1 MSDPEVVAL
10 SPAEMDDLRRAVT
23 LLESP
28 SLAMRIASL
37 VGSPVESLIKRLPRA
52 VSSRLHGAV
61 ESALT
66 KAAEAALWSMDN
78 APGKPASTRLHKL
91 AAAGTG
97 AVGGAFGFGGLFV
110 ELPVATT
117 MMMRSVAD
125 VARSEGFDLR
135 DFATKQA
142 CLEVFAFGGNTA
154 ADDAGD
160 VGYYAVR
167 GFTADAMRHLSKELA
182 QIAAKNGGVMA
193 PGVTSKQAA
202 KWLAAAIEKI
212 AARFGVVVS
221 EKFAAQ
227 AVPVIG
233 AVTGAALNTMFV
245 DYYQD
250 VARGHFI
257 VKRLEAKYG
266 VARIEALYR
275 QQLVAGK
282 KALPAP
288 KP

>member
-1 MSDPEVVAL
+1 MSDSTVAAL
-10 SPAEMDDLRRAVT
+10 SPAELDDLRRAVT

-28 SLAMRIASL
+28 SIVVRMANL
-37 VGSPVESLIKRLPRA
+37 VGSPVEGLIKRLPRA
-52 VSSRLHGAV
+52 VASRVHRAV
-61 ESALT
+61 EAALS
-66 KAAEAALWSMDN
+66 KAAETALWTMDN

-110 ELPVATT
+110 ELPVTT
-117 MMMRSVAD
+117 AMMMRSVAD

-154 ADDAGD
+154 RDDAGD

-167 GFTADAMRHLSKELA
+167 SFTTDAMRHLSKELA
-182 QIAAKNGGVMA
+182 QVAAKNGGVLGPA
-193 PGVTSKQAA
+193 ATSKQAA
-202 KWLAAAIEKI
+202 KWLASAIEKI
-212 AARFGVVVS
+212 AARFGVVVT

-233 AVTGAALNTMFV
+233 AISGAALNAMFV

-266 VARIEALYR
+266 AARIEALYR
-275 QQLVAGK
+275 QQAAAGK

-288 KP
+288 

>member
-1 MSDPEVVAL
+1 MTEMIPAAL
-10 SPAEMDDLRRAVT
+10 PAADTDDLRRAVA

-28 SLAMRIASL
+28 SIAMRIASL
-37 VGSPVESLIKRLPRA
+37 VGSPVEALVKRLPKPVA
-52 VSSRLHGAV
+52 SRVHGAV
-61 ESALT
+61 ETALT
-66 KAAEAALWSMDN
+66 KAADAALWSMDN

-97 AVGGAFGFGGLFV
+97 AVGGAFGFAALFV
-110 ELPVATT
+110 ELPITTT

-135 DFATKQA
+135 DLATKQA
-142 CLEVFAFGGNTA
+142 CLEVFAFGGHST

-167 GFTADAMRHLSKELA
+167 GFTTDAMRHLSKELA
-182 QIAAKNGGVMA
+182 QVAARHGSGHA

-202 KWLAAAIEKI
+202 KWLATAIEKI
-212 AARFGVVVS
+212 ASRFGVVVS

-233 AVTGAALNTMFV
+233 ALSGAALNALFV

-257 VKRLEAKYG
+257 VRRLEAKHGAALVEAAYR
-266 VARIEALYR
+266 RIVEDSR
-275 QQLVAGK
+275 
-282 KALPAP
+282 
-288 KP
+288 KPVPRPG

>member
-1 MSDPEVVAL
+1 MTERVPAAL
-10 SPAEMDDLRRAVT
+10 SAADMDDLRRAVA

-28 SLAMRIASL
+28 SIAIRIAAL
-37 VGSPVESLIKRLPRA
+37 VGSPVEGLVKRLPKSVA
-52 VSSRLHGAV
+52 SRMHGAV
-61 ESALT
+61 EAALT
-66 KAAEAALWSMDN
+66 KAADAALWSMDN

-97 AVGGAFGFGGLFV
+97 AVGGAFGFGSLFV
-110 ELPVATT
+110 ELPVTT
-117 MMMRSVAD
+117 AMMMRAVAD

-142 CLEVFAFGGNTA
+142 CLEVFAFGA
-154 ADDAGD
+154 HPAVDEAGG

-167 GFTADAMRHLSKELA
+167 GFTADAMRPVSAELA
-182 QIAAKNGGVMA
+182 QVAARHGSGHA
-193 PGVTSKQAA
+193 GVTSKQAA
-202 KWLAAAIEKI
+202 KWLASAIEKI

-233 AVTGAALNTMFV
+233 ALSGAALNTLFV
-245 DYYQD
+245 DSYQD

-257 VKRLEAKYG
+257 VRRLEAEHGADVVEAAYR
-266 VARIEALYR
+266 RIVEERRTPVPRLR
-275 QQLVAGK
+275 
-282 KALPAP
+282 
-288 KP
+288 

>member
-1 MSDPEVVAL
+1 MTERVPAAL
-10 SPAEMDDLRRAVT
+10 SAADMDDLRRAVA

-28 SLAMRIASL
+28 SIAIRIAAL
-37 VGSPVESLIKRLPRA
+37 VGSPVEGLVKRLPKSVA
-52 VSSRLHGAV
+52 SRMHGAV
-61 ESALT
+61 EAALT
-66 KAAEAALWSMDN
+66 KAADAALWSMDN

-97 AVGGAFGFGGLFV
+97 AVGGAFGFGSLFV
-110 ELPVATT
+110 ELPVTT
-117 MMMRSVAD
+117 AMMMRAVAD

-142 CLEVFAFGGNTA
+142 CLEVFAFGA
-154 ADDAGD
+154 HPAVDEAGG

-167 GFTADAMRHLSKELA
+167 GFTADAMRPVSAELA
-182 QIAAKNGGVMA
+182 QVAARHGSGHA
-193 PGVTSKQAA
+193 GVTSKRAA
-202 KWLAAAIEKI
+202 KWLASAIEKI

-233 AVTGAALNTMFV
+233 ALSGAALNTLFV

-257 VKRLEAKYG
+257 VRRLEAEHGADVVEAAYR
-266 VARIEALYR
+266 RIVEERRTPVPRLR
-275 QQLVAGK
+275 
-282 KALPAP
+282 
-288 KP
+288 

>member
-1 MSDPEVVAL
+1 MSDSPVADL
-10 SPAEMDDLRRAVT
+10 SAAELDDLRRAVT

-28 SLAMRIASL
+28 SIVVRMANL
-37 VGSPVESLIKRLPRA
+37 VGSPVEGLMKRLPRA
-52 VSSRLHGAV
+52 VASRVHRAV
-61 ESALT
+61 EAALS
-66 KAAEAALWSMDN
+66 KAAETALWTMDN
-78 APGKPASTRLHKL
+78 APWKPASTRLHKL

-110 ELPVATT
+110 ELPVTT
-117 MMMRSVAD
+117 AMMMRSVAD

-154 ADDAGD
+154 RDDAGD

-167 GFTADAMRHLSKELA
+167 SFTTDAMRHLSKELA
-182 QIAAKNGGVMA
+182 QVAAKNGGVLGPA
-193 PGVTSKQAA
+193 ATSKQAA
-202 KWLAAAIEKI
+202 KWLASAIEKI
-212 AARFGVVVS
+212 AARFGVVVT

-233 AVTGAALNTMFV
+233 AISGAALNAMFV

-266 VARIEALYR
+266 AERIEALYR
-275 QQLVAGK
+275 QQAATGK

-288 KP
+288 

>member
-1 MSDPEVVAL
+1 MSDSTVAAL
-10 SPAEMDDLRRAVT
+10 SPAESDDLRRAVT
-23 LLESP
+23 QLESP
-28 SLAMRIASL
+28 SIVVRMANL
-37 VGSPVESLIKRLPRA
+37 VGSPVEGLIKRLPRTVA
-52 VSSRLHGAV
+52 SRVHRAV
-61 ESALT
+61 EAALS
-66 KAAEAALWSMDN
+66 KAAETALWTMDN

-110 ELPVATT
+110 ELPVTT
-117 MMMRSVAD
+117 AMMMRSVAD

-154 ADDAGD
+154 RDDAGD

-167 GFTADAMRHLSKELA
+167 SFTTDAMRHLSKELA
-182 QIAAKNGGVMA
+182 QVAAKNGGVLGPA
-193 PGVTSKQAA
+193 ATSKQAA
-202 KWLAAAIEKI
+202 KWLASAIEKI
-212 AARFGVVVS
+212 AARFGVVVT

-233 AVTGAALNTMFV
+233 ALSGAALNAMFV

-266 VARIEALYR
+266 AARIEALYR
-275 QQLVAGK
+275 QQAAAGK

-288 KP
+288 

>member
-1 MSDPEVVAL
+1 MSESIESVL
-10 SPAEMDDLRRAVT
+10 SADEMRDLRRAVE

-28 SLAMRIASL
+28 SIVVRIANL
-37 VGSPVESLIKRLPRA
+37 VGSPVEGLVKRLPRSVA
-52 VSSRLHGAV
+52 SRVHR
-61 ESALT
+61 
-66 KAAEAALWSMDN
+66 AAEAALSKAAQVALWTMGNS
-78 APGKPASTRLHKL
+78 PGKPASTRLHKL

-110 ELPVATT
+110 ELPVTT
-117 MMMRSVAD
+117 AMMMRSVAD

-142 CLEVFAFGGNTA
+142 CLEVFAFGGNSSR
-154 ADDAGD
+154 DDAGD

-167 GFTADAMRHLSKELA
+167 SFTADAMRHVSKELG
-182 QIAAKNGGVMA
+182 QIATMSHGALAHGS
-193 PGVTSKQAA
+193 TSQQAA
-202 KWLAAAIEKI
+202 KWLAAIIEKV
-212 AARFGVVVS
+212 ASRFGVVVT

-233 AVTGAALNTMFV
+233 AISGAALNTMFV

-266 VARIEALYR
+266 AERIEALYR
-275 QQLVAGK
+275 QQLATAT

-288 KP
+288 

>member
-1 MSDPEVVAL
+1 MSDPEIVAL
-10 SPAEMDDLRRAVT
+10 SQAEMDDLRRAVA

-28 SLAMRIASL
+28 SIAMRIASL

-52 VSSRLHGAV
+52 VASRVHGAV

-110 ELPVATT
+110 ELPVTT
-117 MMMRSVAD
+117 AMMMRSVAD

-142 CLEVFAFGGNTA
+142 CLEVFAFGGNTS

-182 QIAAKNGGVMA
+182 QVAAKNGGVLGPA
-193 PGVTSKQAA
+193 ATSKQAA

-227 AVPVIG
+227 AVPLIG
-233 AVTGAALNTMFV
+233 AVTGAALNTMFI

-250 VARGHFI
+250 MARGHFI

-266 VARIEALYR
+266 AERIEALYR
-275 QQLVAGK
+275 QQVAVGP

-288 KP
+288 KA

>member
-1 MSDPEVVAL
+1 MSDSTVAAL
-10 SPAEMDDLRRAVT
+10 SPAELDDLRRAVT

-28 SLAMRIASL
+28 SIVVRMANL
-37 VGSPVESLIKRLPRA
+37 VGSPVEGLIKRLPRA
-52 VSSRLHGAV
+52 VASRVHRAV
-61 ESALT
+61 EAALS
-66 KAAEAALWSMDN
+66 KAAETALWTMDN

-110 ELPVATT
+110 ELPVTT
-117 MMMRSVAD
+117 AMMMRSVAD

-154 ADDAGD
+154 RDDAGD

-167 GFTADAMRHLSKELA
+167 SFTTDAMRHLSKELA
-182 QIAAKNGGVMA
+182 QVAAKNGGVLGPA
-193 PGVTSKQAA
+193 ATSKQAA
-202 KWLAAAIEKI
+202 KWLASAIEKI
-212 AARFGVVVS
+212 AARFGVVVT

-233 AVTGAALNTMFV
+233 AISGAALNAMFV

-266 VARIEALYR
+266 AAQIEALYR
-275 QQLVAGK
+275 QQAAAGK

-288 KP
+288 